1 MPFKLALVSLGTVG
15 ILGGSVVMV
24 LSAGLII
31 GGVHPIAILFLMF
44 FTVVFSFL
52 GWAIGPWFTD
62 LMQGWVYNLEK
73 LEFAAFEA
81 RHPGVGAF
89 MRRVCEENRMPLP
102 KIRLIHDDNPTAY
115 TYGSLPMNARVALSD
130 GLFRFL
136 DEEEIC
142 AVAAHELGH
151 IRHYDF
157 AVMTL
162 ASTLLQL
169 LYEMYW
175 LFTRRMNRGKNNP
188 LPAIG
193 LGAYVLWLIGT
204 YLVLFLSRTR
214 EYMADS
220 FAAKACADPAPLQ
233 RALVRIAY
241 GMAEVQRAGTAD
253 IRLIEA
259 TRALGI
265 FDPKAASGVGNSV
278 RSVQGNL
285 ALKEDPEV
293 QATTARGGKPFDPVA
308 IEPIFLFD
316 LFNPWATVS
325 ELTSTH
331 PLTGKRIRA
340 LNTQAPS
347 LGRAPLFRFEKVD
360 RDGKKLDN
368 ARLYGKFFFEV
379 IIHFLPLLT
388 PLPVL
393 LVGIFFPRLLGS
405 IVAAVG
411 FGMLLKGAY
420 RYSVGSSFERTTMYD
435 LMCDPYASP
444 LRGRPVELEG
454 EIIGKAMAGS
464 KVGEDLTMKDRSGGL
479 VMLNYESLFWIIG
492 NLFFGIAKAQS
503 MVGQQATAR
512 GWFRRSVFQFV
523 DLADMEL
530 ESGQKVNSY
539 TRFWGIAGGGVV
551 MLVGL
556 VFGLLALIA

>member
-31 GGVHPIAILFLMF
+31 GGAHPIVLVLLMF
-44 FTVVFSFL
+44 MTMVFSFL

-62 LMQGWVYNLEK
+62 LIQGWVYNLEK
-73 LEFAAFEA
+73 LEFDEFEQ
-81 RHPGVGAF
+81 RHPAVGAF
-89 MRRVCEENRMPLP
+89 MRRVCEENRIPVP

-136 DEEEIC
+136 DEDEVC

-175 LFTRRMNRGKNNP
+175 LFTRKMSRGRNNP
-188 LPAIG
+188 LPLIG
-193 LGAYVLWLIGT
+193 LGAYILWFVGT

-214 EYMADS
+214 EYMADA

-253 IRLIEA
+253 VRLIEA
-259 TRALGI
+259 TRAMGI

-278 RSVQGNL
+278 RTVEGNL
-285 ALKEDPEV
+285 AVQDEV
-293 QATTARGGKPFDPVA
+293 KTSKAFDAVA

-316 LFNPWATVS
+316 LFNPWAKVS
-325 ELTSTH
+325 ELSSTH

-340 LNTQAPS
+340 LNEQAKDM
-347 LGRAPLFRFEKVD
+347 GHRPLFQFDRVD
-360 RDGKKLDN
+360 RNGKALDN
-368 ARLYGKFFFEV
+368 TRLYGKFFFEV
-379 IIHFLPLLT
+379 FIHFLPLMMPIPALIVVFFK
-388 PLPVL
+388 PGM
-393 LVGIFFPRLLGS
+393 LVGGLLAG
-405 IVAAVG
+405 VG
-411 FGMLLKGAY
+411 AGMLLKGLY
-420 RYSVGSSFERTTMYD
+420 RYSVGSQFERTTMYD

-444 LRGRPVELEG
+444 LRGRAVELEG

-479 VMLNYESLFWIIG
+479 VMLNYESLFWVFG
-492 NLFFGIAKAQS
+492 NLFFGFSKAKN
-503 MVGQQATAR
+503 MIGQQATAR
-512 GWFRRSVFQFV
+512 GWFRRSVYQFV
-523 DLADMEL
+523 DLSDMTLDGGETI
-530 ESGQKVNSY
+530 SSY
-539 TRFWGIAGGGVV
+539 TRFWGIAGGVP
-551 MLVGL
+551 
-556 VFGLLALIA
+556 VFLIGCVLALLGLAV

>member
-1 MPFKLALVSLGTVG
+1 MPFRLLFVSLGTLG

-24 LSAGLII
+24 LSAGLIL
-31 GGVHPIAILFLMF
+31 GGVHPAIMLVVMFL
-44 FTVVFSFL
+44 TVMVAL
-52 GWAIGPWFTD
+52 AGWAIGPWFTD
-62 LMQGWVYNLEK
+62 LIQGWVYNLEK
-73 LEFAAFEA
+73 LSFDDFEQL
-81 RHPGVGAF
+81 HPTVGQF
-89 MRRVCEENRMPLP
+89 MRRVCEENRLPLP

-136 DEEEIC
+136 DDEEVC

-162 ASTLLQL
+162 ASTTLQL

-175 LFTRRMNRGKNNP
+175 LFTRSLSKGKNNP

-193 LGAYVLWLIGT
+193 LMAYVLWLVGT

-214 EYMADS
+214 EYMADA
-220 FAAKACADPAPLQ
+220 FAAKACGDPAPLQ

-241 GMAEVQRAGTAD
+241 GMAEVQRTGTANV
-253 IRLIEA
+253 RLLEA
-259 TRALGI
+259 TRAMGI

-278 RSVQGNL
+278 RAVDGNL
-285 ALKEDPEV
+285 ALSDEPTPSK
-293 QATTARGGKPFDPVA
+293 AFDPVA

-325 ELTSTH
+325 ELSSTH

-340 LNTQAPS
+340 LNGQAPALS
-347 LGRAPLFRFEKVD
+347 RAPLFRFDRVD
-360 RDGKKLDN
+360 REGKALDYT
-368 ARLYGKFFFEV
+368 RLYGKFFFEV
-379 IIHFLPLLT
+379 VIHFLPFVA

-393 LVGIFFPRLLGS
+393 LLAIVFPRALGLV
-405 IVAAVG
+405 VAAVG
-411 FGMLLKGAY
+411 AGMVVKGLY
-420 RYSVGSSFERTTMYD
+420 RYAIGGAFEPTTMYE

-444 LRGRPVELEG
+444 LRGRPVQLEG

-464 KVGEDLTMKDRSGGL
+464 KIGEDLTMKDRSGGL
-479 VMLNYESLFWIIG
+479 VMLNYESLFWIFG
-492 NLFFGIAKAQS
+492 NLFFGMGKAKAAI
-503 MVGQQATAR
+503 GQQAVAR
-512 GWFRRSVFQFV
+512 GWFRRSVYQFV
-523 DLADMEL
+523 DLSDLVL
-530 ESGQKVNSY
+530 EDGKTIGSY
-539 TRFWGIAGGGVV
+539 TRFWGIAGGFVV
-551 MLVGL
+551 LLGGMVLGAVALV
-556 VFGLLALIA
+556 V

>member
-1 MPFKLALVSLGTVG
+1 MPFKLAIASLGTIGV
-15 ILGGSVVMV
+15 LAGSVVMV
-24 LSAGLII
+24 LSAGIII
-31 GGVHPIAILFLMF
+31 GGAHPIFIVLLMMM
-44 FTVVFSFL
+44 TVFFSFL

-62 LMQGWVYNLEK
+62 LIQGWVYNLEK
-73 LEFAAFEA
+73 LEFAEFEQ
-81 RHPGVGAF
+81 RHPDVGAF
-89 MRRVCEENRMPLP
+89 MRKVCEDNRMPVP

-136 DEEEIC
+136 DTEEVC

-175 LFTRRMNRGKNNP
+175 LFTRKMSRGRNNP
-188 LPAIG
+188 LPLIG
-193 LGAYVLWLIGT
+193 LGAYILWFLGT

-214 EYMADS
+214 EYMADA

-241 GMAEVQRAGTAD
+241 GMAEVQRTGTAD
-253 IRLIEA
+253 VRLIES

-278 RSVQGNL
+278 RTVEGNL
-285 ALKEDPEV
+285 AHD
-293 QATTARGGKPFDPVA
+293 TTTTTKAFDAVA

-316 LFNPWATVS
+316 LFNPWAKVS
-325 ELTSTH
+325 ELSSTH

-340 LNTQAPS
+340 LNTQAKS
-347 LGRAPLFRFEKVD
+347 LGHEPLFRFDKVD
-360 RDGKKLDN
+360 RAGKALDN
-368 ARLYGKFFFEV
+368 TKLYGKFFFEV
-379 IIHFLPLLT
+379 IIYFLPFM
-388 PLPVL
+388 LPVPM
-393 LVGIFFPRLLGS
+393 LVLAFFIPGSVLGA
-405 IVAAVG
+405 IIAAAG
-411 FGMLLKGAY
+411 MGMLIKGFY
-420 RYSVGSSFERTTMYD
+420 RYSVGSSFQRTTMYD

-444 LRGRPVELEG
+444 LRGQAVELEG

-479 VMLNYESLFWIIG
+479 VMLNYESLFWIFG
-492 NLFFGIAKAQS
+492 NLFFGFGKAGRII
-503 MVGQQATAR
+503 GQQATAR

-523 DLADMEL
+523 DLADLTTADGENI
-530 ESGQKVNSY
+530 SSY
-539 TRFWGIAGGGVV
+539 TRFWGIAGGAVV
-551 MLVGL
+551 MAVGSVL
-556 VFGLLALIA
+556 ALAGLLI

>member
-1 MPFKLALVSLGTVG
+1 MPFKLALTSLGTIG

-31 GGVHPIAILFLMF
+31 GGAHPIILVLMMFL
-44 FTVVFSFL
+44 TVVFSFL

-62 LMQGWVYNLEK
+62 LLQGWVYDLEK
-73 LEFAAFEA
+73 LEFAEFEQ
-81 RHPGVGAF
+81 RHPEVGAF
-89 MRRVCEENRMPLP
+89 MRKVCDDSGIPVP

-136 DEEEIC
+136 SEDEVC

-162 ASTLLQL
+162 ASTMLQL

-175 LFTRRMNRGKNNP
+175 LFTRTMSRGRNNP
-188 LPAIG
+188 LPLVG
-193 LGAYVLWLIGT
+193 LGAYVLWFLGT

-214 EYMADS
+214 EYMADA
-220 FAAKACADPAPLQ
+220 FAARACGDPAPLQ

-241 GMAEVQRAGTAD
+241 GMAEVQRTGTANV
-253 IRLIEA
+253 RLLEA

-278 RSVQGNL
+278 RTVEGNL
-285 ALKEDPEV
+285 AVDEDV
-293 QATTARGGKPFDPVA
+293 VVTSKTFDAVA

-316 LFNPWATVS
+316 LFNPWAKVS
-325 ELTSTH
+325 ELSSTH

-340 LNTQAPS
+340 LNNQAS
-347 LGRAPLFRFEKVD
+347 ELGHEPLFRFD
-360 RDGKKLDN
+360 RIDRAGKKLDN
-368 ARLYGKFFFEV
+368 TKLYGKFFFEV
-379 IIHFLPLLT
+379 IIYFLPFMM
-388 PLPVL
+388 PVPVL
-393 LVGIFFPRLLGS
+393 IIGIFFPRILGAV
-405 IVAAVG
+405 VAAVG
-411 FGMLLKGAY
+411 FGMLIKGFY
-420 RYSVGSSFERTTMYD
+420 RYSVGSSFEPTTMYD

-444 LRGRPVELEG
+444 LRGRAVELEG

-479 VMLNYESLFWIIG
+479 VMLNYESLFWIFG
-492 NLFFGIAKAQS
+492 NLFFGFSKAKAII
-503 MVGQQATAR
+503 GQQATAR

-523 DLADMEL
+523 DLADMTTED
-530 ESGQKVNSY
+530 GQNISSY
-539 TRFWGIAGGGVV
+539 TRFWGIAGGVVV
-551 MLVGL
+551 MGVGCVLALVGL
-556 VFGLLALIA
+556 VV